1 MARGIHGTQGIHG
14 MARVGHLE
22 LPEVPLRQRL
32 LGLIEVA
39 LLALLHPGQFVLDEQ
54 LLAVSEFP
62 SS

>member
-1 MARGIHGTQGIHG
+1 

-22 LPEVPLRQRL
+22 LPEEPLPQRL